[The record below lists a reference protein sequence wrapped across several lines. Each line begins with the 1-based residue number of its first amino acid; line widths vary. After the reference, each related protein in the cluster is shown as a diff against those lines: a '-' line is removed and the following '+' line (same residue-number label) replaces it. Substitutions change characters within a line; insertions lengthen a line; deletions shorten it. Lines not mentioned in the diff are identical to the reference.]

1 MIFLSKLNSLIWVVE
16 WFFSLTY
23 SLRRN
28 KKRHIYKS
36 CWCMGQG
43 DRIVFNQSRL
53 HQDACWKQSWQGNS
67 RIYHW
72 FIWFFFFSTERIM
85 HITGHELS
93 QSWCVTAK
101 VLIACHWLLYC
112 IFIIM
117 CHSERFICLHF
128 QESSRAV
135 TKKEGVDFARQYGC
149 LFVECSA
156 RTRVNVE
163 KCFEE
168 LVLKVCTMQM
178 LQYLYQDRNLLIL
191 TFIFWWVQ
199 LP

>member
-1 MIFLSKLNSLIWVVE
+1 
-16 WFFSLTY
+16 
-23 SLRRN
+23 
-28 KKRHIYKS
+28 
-36 CWCMGQG
+36 
-43 DRIVFNQSRL
+43 
-53 HQDACWKQSWQGNS
+53 
-67 RIYHW
+67 
-72 FIWFFFFSTERIM
+72 
-85 HITGHELS
+85 
-93 QSWCVTAK
+93 
-101 VLIACHWLLYC
+101 
-112 IFIIM
+112 M

-191 TFIFWWVQ
+191 TFIF
-199 LP
+199 